1 MISLKISEIHSKDC
15 GKGYAK
21 ISSMDMKELGLTSWD
36 LIQID
41 GRRKTVVRA
50 MPLDAD
56 EREPESVIEID
67 MVTRENAGVELDDIV
82 IVTKADLEKASR
94 ITLCP
99 RNKAFL
105 YDPAKNKRL
114 CNRLEGLAVTA
125 GDRVSVKMSSAK
137 TEDFD
142 VLTTM
147 PEPSVVI
154 SQKTRM
160 DVIQRPRTRVDAERI
175 SYADIGGF
183 SSQIRR
189 IKEIFE
195 FPIRFPSLFEK
206 LGVQPPR
213 GILLTGPP
221 GSGKTLLAKAIAFE
235 TDSNFQVINGPEV
248 IHRFYGE
255 SEAKLRQIFENA
267 TKNQPSIIFLDELDA
282 IAPRRDK
289 VAGDVEKR
297 VVAQLLSLMDG
308 LKDRGN
314 VTVIGATNLPDM
326 IDPALRRP
334 GRFDREIYLPVP
346 DTKARLEI
354 FQVHSRSMPL
364 SNDVNLQRLSELSSG
379 YVGADIENLCRE
391 AAINSLTNILPD
403 MEHDSV
409 SDLGHS
415 FPVEVSMEDF
425 LEALRNIH
433 PSAIREIVVEIPK
446 TSWEDVGGLENVKN
460 DLIESV
466 IWPMKHRNF
475 YEALDVASPKGILLY
490 GPPGTGKTL
499 LAKALANRTEVNFIS
514 IKGAELLSKYV
525 GESER
530 AVREVFRK
538 AKQVSPC
545 IVFFDELDALCPRR
559 SESNST
565 RVSERVVSQ
574 MLAEIDGVEE
584 LPDVLV
590 LAATNRIDM
599 IEPALLRP
607 GRFDLVVEVPTPSKQ
622 EILKILKIHTRK
634 KPLGTDVKITALAK
648 QLEGRTGADVR
659 LVCNRA
665 SLHAIKEHLGK
676 NRKILKLCKRH
687 FDLALSE
694 LQKRSLCITPRH

>member
-1 MISLKISEIHSKDC
+1 MISLKISEIHSKDW
-15 GKGYAK
+15 GKGYAR
-21 ISSMDMKELGLTSWD
+21 ISSLDMKELGLTSWD

-41 GRRKTVVRA
+41 GRKKTVVRA
-50 MPLDAD
+50 LPLDID
-56 EREPESVIEID
+56 EEETESVIEID
-67 MVTRENAGVELDDIV
+67 TVTRENAGVGLDDIV

-99 RNKAFL
+99 RDKAFL
-105 YDPAKNKRL
+105 YDPAKSKRL
-114 CNRLEGLAVTA
+114 SNRLEGLAVTV
-125 GDRVSVKMSSAK
+125 GDRVSVRVSAAK

-142 VLTTM
+142 VLTAM
-147 PEPSVVI
+147 PEHSVII

-160 DVIQRPRTRVDAERI
+160 DVIQRPKTKVDAERI
-175 SYADIGGF
+175 SYADIGGLL
-183 SSQIRR
+183 SQIKR
-189 IKEIFE
+189 IKEILE

-213 GILLTGPP
+213 GVLLTGPP

-235 TDSNFQVINGPEV
+235 TNSNFQVINGPEI

-255 SEAKLRQIFENA
+255 SEAKLRQIFEAA

-289 VAGDVEKR
+289 VTGDVEKR

-308 LKDRGN
+308 LTNRGN

-326 IDPALRRP
+326 LDPALRRP
-334 GRFDREIYLPVP
+334 GRFDREIHLPVP

-364 SNDVNLQRLSELSSG
+364 SNDVDLQRLSELSSG

-403 MEHDSV
+403 MEEDSA
-409 SDLGHS
+409 SDFGQS
-415 FPVEVSMEDF
+415 FPVEVSMENF

-433 PSAIREIVVEIPK
+433 PSAIREIVAEIPK

-475 YEALDVASPKGILLY
+475 YEALDVTSPRGIMLH

-545 IVFFDELDALCPRR
+545 IVFFDEIDALCPRR

-574 MLAEIDGVEE
+574 LLAEIDGVEE

-599 IEPALLRP
+599 VEPALLRP
-607 GRFDLVVEVPTPSKQ
+607 GRFDLVVEVPAPSKQ
-622 EILKILKIHTRK
+622 EILEILKIHTWK
-634 KPLGTDVKITALAK
+634 KPLGTDIKISALAE
-648 QLEGRTGADVR
+648 QLEGRTGADVK

-676 NRKILKLCKRH
+676 NKKVIKLCKRH
-687 FDLALSE
+687 FDLALAE
-694 LQKRSLCITPRH
+694 LQKRSGYREE

>member
-1 MISLKISEIHSKDC
+1 MTIIPISLKISEIHSKDC
-15 GKGYAK
+15 GKGYAR

-50 MPLDAD
+50 LPLDAD
-56 EREPESVIEID
+56 ERETESVIEID
-67 MVTRENAGVELDDIV
+67 MVTRENAGVGLDDIV
-82 IVTKADLEKASR
+82 IVTKADVEKASK

-99 RNKAFL
+99 RDKAFL
-105 YDPAKNKRL
+105 YDPAKSKRL
-114 CNRLEGLAVTA
+114 CDRLEGLAVTA
-125 GDRVSVKMSSAK
+125 GDRVSVRVSSAK

-142 VLTTM
+142 VLTTT
-147 PEPSVVI
+147 PEHSVVI

-160 DVIQRPRTRVDAERI
+160 DVIQRPRTKVDTERV
-175 SYADIGGF
+175 SYADIGGL
-183 SSQIRR
+183 SNQIKR
-189 IKEIFE
+189 IKEILE
-195 FPIRFPSLFEK
+195 LPIRFPSLFEK

-213 GILLTGPP
+213 GVLLTGPP

-235 TDSNFQVINGPEV
+235 TNSNFQVINGPEV
-248 IHRFYGE
+248 IQRFYGE

-267 TKNQPSIIFLDELDA
+267 IKNQPSIIFLDELDA

-289 VAGDVEKR
+289 VTGDVEKR

-308 LKDRGN
+308 LTHRGN

-334 GRFDREIYLPVP
+334 GRFDREIHLPVP
-346 DTKARLEI
+346 DTKSRLEI
-354 FQVHSRSMPL
+354 FQVHSRGMPL
-364 SNDVNLQRLSELSSG
+364 SNDVDLQRLSDLSSG
-379 YVGADIENLCRE
+379 YMGADIGNLCRE
-391 AAINSLTNILPD
+391 AAINSLTDILPD
-403 MEHDSV
+403 MEQDFT
-409 SDLGHS
+409 SDVAHS
-415 FPVEVSMEDF
+415 FPVEVNMEDF
-425 LEALRNIH
+425 LSALRSIH
-433 PSAIREIVVEIPK
+433 PSAIREIVAEIPK
-446 TSWEDVGGLENVKN
+446 ISWDDVGGLEDVKN

-475 YEALDVASPKGILLY
+475 YEALDIASPKGILLH

-530 AVREVFRK
+530 AVREVFKK

-574 MLAEIDGVEE
+574 LLAEIDGVEE

-590 LAATNRIDM
+590 LAATNRIDI

-607 GRFDLVVEVPTPSKQ
+607 GRFDLVVEIPTPSKQ
-622 EILKILKIHTRK
+622 ETLDILKIHTRK
-634 KPLGTDVKITALAK
+634 KPLGSDVKIRALAEE
-648 QLEGRTGADVR
+648 LEGRTGADIG

-665 SLHAIKEHLGK
+665 ALHAMREHIGK

-687 FDLALSE
+687 FDLAVTE
-694 LQKRSLCITPRH
+694 FQKRKV

>member
-1 MISLKISEIHSKDC
+1 MISLKISEIHSRDS
-15 GKGYAK
+15 GKGYAR
-21 ISSMDMKELGLTSWD
+21 ISPMDMQELGLTSWD
-36 LIQID
+36 LVQID

-50 MPLDAD
+50 LPLDAE
-56 EREPESVIEID
+56 EREMGAVIEID
-67 MVTRENAGVELDDIV
+67 TVTRENAGVELDDIV
-82 IVTKADLEKASR
+82 IVTKTDLEKASR

-99 RNKAFL
+99 RDKAFL
-105 YDPAKNKRL
+105 YDPAKSKHL
-114 CNRLEGLAVTA
+114 CNRLEGLAVTV
-125 GDRVSVKMSSAK
+125 GDRVSVRVSAAK

-147 PEPSVVI
+147 PEHSVVI

-160 DVIQRPRTRVDAERI
+160 DVIQRPRTKVDTERV
-175 SYADIGGF
+175 SYTDIGGL
-183 SSQIRR
+183 SSQIKR
-189 IKEIFE
+189 IKEILE
-195 FPIRFPSLFEK
+195 LPIRFPSLFEK

-289 VAGDVEKR
+289 VTGDVEKR

-308 LKDRGN
+308 LTHRGN

-334 GRFDREIYLPVP
+334 GRFDREIHLPVP
-346 DTKARLEI
+346 DTEARLEI

-364 SNDVNLQRLSELSSG
+364 SNDVDLQRLSELSSG

-391 AAINSLTNILPD
+391 AAINSLTDILPD
-403 MEHDSV
+403 MEQDFV
-409 SDLGHS
+409 SNVAHS
-415 FPVEVSMEDF
+415 FLVEVGMEDF

-433 PSAIREIVVEIPK
+433 PSAIREIVAEIPK
-446 TSWEDVGGLENVKN
+446 TSWDDVGGLENVKD

-475 YEALDVASPKGILLY
+475 YEALDVESPKGILLH

-530 AVREVFRK
+530 AVREVFKK

-574 MLAEIDGVEE
+574 LLAEIDGVEE

-607 GRFDLVVEVPTPSKQ
+607 GRFDLVVKIPTPAKR
-622 EILKILKIHTRK
+622 EILEILKIHTRK
-634 KPLGTDVKITALAK
+634 KPLGTDVKLTALAE
-648 QLEGRTGADVR
+648 QLEGGTGADVK

-665 SLHAIKEHLGK
+665 SLHAIREHLGK
-676 NRKILKLCKRH
+676 NKKVIKLCRRH

-694 LQKRSLCITPRH
+694 LQKRNV

>member
-1 MISLKISEIHSKDC
+1 MISLKISEIHSRDS
-15 GKGYAK
+15 GKGYAR
-21 ISSMDMKELGLTSWD
+21 ISPMDMQELGLTSWD
-36 LIQID
+36 LVQID

-50 MPLDAD
+50 LPLDA
-56 EREPESVIEID
+56 EEQETESVIEID

-105 YDPAKNKRL
+105 YDPAKSKRL
-114 CNRLEGLAVTA
+114 CNRLEGLAVTV
-125 GDRVSVKMSSAK
+125 GDRVSVRVSAAK

-147 PEPSVVI
+147 PEHSVVI

-160 DVIQRPRTRVDAERI
+160 DVIQRPRTKVDAERV
-175 SYADIGGF
+175 SYTDIGGL
-183 SSQIRR
+183 SSQIKR
-189 IKEIFE
+189 IKEILE
-195 FPIRFPSLFEK
+195 LPIRFPSLFEK

-289 VAGDVEKR
+289 VTGDVEKR

-308 LKDRGN
+308 LTHRGN

-334 GRFDREIYLPVP
+334 GRFDREIHLPVP

-364 SNDVNLQRLSELSSG
+364 SNDVDLQRLSELSIG

-391 AAINSLTNILPD
+391 AAINSLTDILPD
-403 MEHDSV
+403 MEQDFV
-409 SDLGHS
+409 SNVAGA
-415 FPVEVSMEDF
+415 F
-425 LEALRNIH
+425 LSK
-433 PSAIREIVVEIPK
+433 SAWK
-446 TSWEDVGGLENVKN
+446 TSLRRFETS
-460 DLIESV
+460 I
-466 IWPMKHRNF
+466 
-475 YEALDVASPKGILLY
+475 
-490 GPPGTGKTL
+490 PP
-499 LAKALANRTEVNFIS
+499 
-514 IKGAELLSKYV
+514 
-525 GESER
+525 
-530 AVREVFRK
+530 
-538 AKQVSPC
+538 Q
-545 IVFFDELDALCPRR
+545 
-559 SESNST
+559 
-565 RVSERVVSQ
+565 
-574 MLAEIDGVEE
+574 
-584 LPDVLV
+584 
-590 LAATNRIDM
+590 
-599 IEPALLRP
+599 
-607 GRFDLVVEVPTPSKQ
+607 
-622 EILKILKIHTRK
+622 
-634 KPLGTDVKITALAK
+634 
-648 QLEGRTGADVR
+648 
-659 LVCNRA
+659 
-665 SLHAIKEHLGK
+665 
-676 NRKILKLCKRH
+676 
-687 FDLALSE
+687 
-694 LQKRSLCITPRH
+694 

>member
-15 GKGYAK
+15 GKGYAR
-21 ISSMDMKELGLTSWD
+21 ISSMDMKELDLTSWD

-41 GRRKTVVRA
+41 GRKKTVVRA
-50 MPLDAD
+50 LPLDAD
-56 EREPESVIEID
+56 EQETESVIEID
-67 MVTRENAGVELDDIV
+67 MVTRENAGVGLDDIV
-82 IVTKADLEKASR
+82 IVTKADVEKASR

-99 RNKAFL
+99 RDKAFL
-105 YDPAKNKRL
+105 YDPSKSKHL
-114 CNRLEGLAVTA
+114 CDRLEGLVVTA
-125 GDRVSVKMSSAK
+125 GDRVSVRVSAAR

-142 VLTTM
+142 VLATT
-147 PEPSVVI
+147 PEHSVII

-160 DVIQRPRTRVDAERI
+160 DVIQRPRAKVDVERV
-175 SYADIGGF
+175 SYADIGGL
-183 SSQIRR
+183 SSQIKR
-189 IKEIFE
+189 IKEILE

-206 LGVQPPR
+206 LGVQPLR
-213 GILLTGPP
+213 GVLLTGPP

-235 TDSNFQVINGPEV
+235 TNSNFQVINGPEI

-255 SEAKLRQIFENA
+255 SEAKLRQIFEAA

-308 LKDRGN
+308 LTDRGN

-334 GRFDREIYLPVP
+334 GRFDREIHLPVP
-346 DTKARLEI
+346 DAKARLEI

-364 SNDVNLQRLSELSSG
+364 LNDVDLQRLSELSSG

-391 AAINSLTNILPD
+391 AAINSLANILPD
-403 MEHDSV
+403 IEEDST
-409 SDLGHS
+409 SDVGYS
-415 FPVEVSMEDF
+415 FPVQVGMEDF
-425 LEALRNIH
+425 LEALRSIH

-446 TSWEDVGGLENVKN
+446 TSWDDVGGLGDVKN

-475 YEALDVASPKGILLY
+475 YEALDVTSPKGILLH

-545 IVFFDELDALCPRR
+545 ILFFDELDALCPKR

-574 MLAEIDGVEE
+574 FLAEIDGVEE
-584 LPDVLV
+584 LQDVLV

-607 GRFDLVVEVPTPSKQ
+607 GRFDLIVEIPTPSRQ
-622 EILKILKIHTRK
+622 EILEILKIHTRK
-634 KPLGTDVKITALAK
+634 KPLGTDVKIPWLAE
-648 QLEGRTGADVR
+648 QLEGRTGADVK

-676 NRKILKLCKRH
+676 NRKVIKLCKRH
-687 FDLALSE
+687 FDLALAE
-694 LQKRSLCITPRH
+694 LQKRSVYQKQ

>member
-1 MISLKISEIHSKDC
+1 MISLKISEIHSRDS
-15 GKGYAK
+15 GKGYAR
-21 ISSMDMKELGLTSWD
+21 ISSMDMRELGLESWD

-41 GRRKTVVRA
+41 GRKKTVVRA
-50 MPLDAD
+50 LPLDAED
-56 EREPESVIEID
+56 LDTESIIEID
-67 MVTRENAGVELDDIV
+67 MLTRENAGVELDDIV

-105 YDPAKNKRL
+105 YDPAKSKYI

-125 GDRVSVKMSSAK
+125 GDRVSVKVSAAK

-142 VLTTM
+142 VLTAL
-147 PEPSVVI
+147 PEQSVI
-154 SQKTRM
+154 IAQKTRM
-160 DVIQRPRTRVDAERI
+160 DLIQRPRTKVDEERI
-175 SYADIGGF
+175 SYADIGGL
-183 SSQIRR
+183 SSQIER
-189 IKEIFE
+189 IKEILE
-195 FPIRFPSLFEK
+195 VPIRFPLLFEK
-206 LGVQPPR
+206 LGVKPPR
-213 GILLTGPP
+213 GVLLTGPP

-235 TDSNFQVINGPEV
+235 TNSNFQVINGPEV

-289 VAGDVEKR
+289 VTGDVEKR

-308 LKDRGN
+308 LINRGN
-314 VTVIGATNLPDM
+314 VTVIAATNLPDM
-326 IDPALRRP
+326 LDPALRRP

-346 DTKARLEI
+346 DTKARFEI
-354 FQVHSRSMPL
+354 FQVHSRGMPL
-364 SNDVNLQRLSELSSG
+364 SNDVDLQRLSELSSG

-391 AAINSLTNILPD
+391 AAINSLSNILPD
-403 MEHDSV
+403 MEENSV
-409 SDLGHS
+409 SDIGHS
-415 FPVEVSMEDF
+415 FPVEVSMENF

-433 PSAIREIVVEIPK
+433 PSAIREIVAEIPK
-446 TSWEDVGGLENVKN
+446 TSWNDVGGLNDVKEA
-460 DLIESV
+460 LIESV
-466 IWPMKHRNF
+466 VSPMKHRNF
-475 YEALDVASPKGILLY
+475 YEALDVTSPRGILLH

-499 LAKALANRTEVNFIS
+499 LAKALANRTDVNFIS

-530 AVREVFRK
+530 AVREIFKK

-545 IVFFDELDALCPRR
+545 IMFFDEIDALCPRR
-559 SESNST
+559 TESNPT

-574 MLAEIDGVEE
+574 LLAEIDGAEE

-607 GRFDLVVEVPTPSKQ
+607 GRFDLMVRIPTPAKQ
-622 EILKILKIHTRK
+622 EILEILKIHTHK
-634 KPLGTDVKITALAK
+634 KPLGKDIKISVLAEE
-648 QLEGRTGADVR
+648 LEGRTGADVK

-665 SLHAIKEHLGK
+665 SLHAIKEHLEK
-676 NRKILKLCKRH
+676 YRKVIKLCR
-687 FDLALSE
+687 
-694 LQKRSLCITPRH
+694 R

>member
-1 MISLKISEIHSKDC
+1 MTIMPISLKISEIHSKDC
-15 GKGYAK
+15 GKGYAR

-50 MPLDAD
+50 LPLDAD
-56 EREPESVIEID
+56 ERETESVIEID
-67 MVTRENAGVELDDIV
+67 MVTRENAGVGLDDIV
-82 IVTKADLEKASR
+82 IVTKADVEKASK

-99 RNKAFL
+99 RDKAFL
-105 YDPAKNKRL
+105 YDPAKSKRL
-114 CNRLEGLAVTA
+114 CDRLEGLAVTA
-125 GDRVSVKMSSAK
+125 GDRVSVRVSSAK

-142 VLTTM
+142 VLTTT
-147 PEPSVVI
+147 PEHSVVI

-160 DVIQRPRTRVDAERI
+160 DVIQRPRTKVDTERV
-175 SYADIGGF
+175 SYADIGGL
-183 SSQIRR
+183 SGQIKR
-189 IKEIFE
+189 IKEILE
-195 FPIRFPSLFEK
+195 LPIRFPSLFEK

-213 GILLTGPP
+213 GVLLTGPP

-235 TDSNFQVINGPEV
+235 TNSNFQVINGPEV
-248 IHRFYGE
+248 IQRFYGE

-267 TKNQPSIIFLDELDA
+267 IKNQPSIIFLDELDA

-289 VAGDVEKR
+289 VTGDVEKR

-308 LKDRGN
+308 LTHRGN

-334 GRFDREIYLPVP
+334 GRFDREIHLPVP
-346 DTKARLEI
+346 DTKSRLEI
-354 FQVHSRSMPL
+354 FQVHSRGMPL
-364 SNDVNLQRLSELSSG
+364 SNDVDLQRLSDLSSG
-379 YVGADIENLCRE
+379 YMGADIGNLCRE
-391 AAINSLTNILPD
+391 AAINSLTDILPD
-403 MEHDSV
+403 MEQDFT
-409 SDLGHS
+409 SDVAHS
-415 FPVEVSMEDF
+415 FPVEVNMEDF
-425 LEALRNIH
+425 LSALRSIH
-433 PSAIREIVVEIPK
+433 PSAIREIVAEIPK
-446 TSWEDVGGLENVKN
+446 ISWDDVGGLEDVKN

-475 YEALDVASPKGILLY
+475 YEALDIASPKGILLH

-530 AVREVFRK
+530 AVREVFKK

-574 MLAEIDGVEE
+574 LLAEIDGVEE

-607 GRFDLVVEVPTPSKQ
+607 GRFDLVVEIPTPSKQ
-622 EILKILKIHTRK
+622 ETLDILKIHTRK
-634 KPLGTDVKITALAK
+634 KPLGSDVKIRALAEE
-648 QLEGRTGADVR
+648 LEGRTGADIG

-665 SLHAIKEHLGK
+665 ALHAMREHIGK

-687 FDLALSE
+687 FDLAVTE
-694 LQKRSLCITPRH
+694 FQKRKV

>member
-1 MISLKISEIHSKDC
+1 MISLKISEIHSRDS
-15 GKGYAK
+15 GKGYAR
-21 ISSMDMKELGLTSWD
+21 ISPMDMQELGLTSWD
-36 LIQID
+36 LVQID
-41 GRRKTVVRA
+41 GRRKTVARA
-50 MPLDAD
+50 LPLDT
-56 EREPESVIEID
+56 EELETESVIEID
-67 MVTRENAGVELDDIV
+67 TVTRENAGVELDDIV

-105 YDPAKNKRL
+105 YDPGKSKHL
-114 CNRLEGLAVTA
+114 CNRLEGLAVTV
-125 GDRVSVKMSSAK
+125 GDKVSVRVSAAK

-147 PEPSVVI
+147 PEHSVVI

-160 DVIQRPRTRVDAERI
+160 DVIHRPKTKVDTERV
-175 SYADIGGF
+175 SYTDIGGL
-183 SSQIRR
+183 SSQIKR
-189 IKEIFE
+189 IKEILE
-195 FPIRFPSLFEK
+195 LPIRFPSLFEK
-206 LGVQPPR
+206 LGVKPPR

-289 VAGDVEKR
+289 VTGDVEKR

-308 LKDRGN
+308 LTHRGN
-314 VTVIGATNLPDM
+314 VTVIGATNLPDT

-334 GRFDREIYLPVP
+334 GRFDREIHLSVP

-364 SNDVNLQRLSELSSG
+364 SNDVDIQRLSELSSG

-403 MEHDSV
+403 IEQDFV
-409 SDLGHS
+409 SNAAGS
-415 FPVEVSMEDF
+415 FLVEVTMEDF

-433 PSAIREIVVEIPK
+433 PSAIREIVAEIPK
-446 TSWEDVGGLENVKN
+446 TSWDDVGGLRNVKD

-475 YEALDVASPKGILLY
+475 YEALDVKSPKGILLH

-499 LAKALANRTEVNFIS
+499 LAKALANRTELNFIS

-530 AVREVFRK
+530 AVREVFKK

-559 SESNST
+559 SQSNST

-574 MLAEIDGVEE
+574 LLAEIDGVEE

-607 GRFDLVVEVPTPSKQ
+607 GRFDLIVGIPTPSKQ
-622 EILKILKIHTRK
+622 EILEILKIHTRK
-634 KPLGTDVKITALAK
+634 KPLGTDVRLTALAEK
-648 QLEGRTGADVR
+648 LEGRNGADVK

-676 NRKILKLCKRH
+676 NRKFIKLCRRH

-694 LQKRSLCITPRH
+694 LQKRNA

>member
-1 MISLKISEIHSKDC
+1 MISLKISEIHSRDS
-15 GKGYAK
+15 GKGYAR
-21 ISSMDMKELGLTSWD
+21 ISPMDMRELDLESWD

-41 GRRKTVVRA
+41 GRKKTVVRA
-50 MPLDAD
+50 LPLDA
-56 EREPESVIEID
+56 EEELEANSVIEID
-67 MVTRENAGVELDDIV
+67 TVTRENAGVELDDIV

-105 YDPAKNKRL
+105 YDPAKNRHI
-114 CNRLEGLAVTA
+114 CSRLEGLPVTA
-125 GDRVSVKMSSAK
+125 GDRVSVRVSAAK

-147 PEPSVVI
+147 PEHSVI
-154 SQKTRM
+154 IGQKTRM
-160 DVIQRPRTRVDAERI
+160 DLTQRPKTKVDAERI
-175 SYADIGGF
+175 FYADVGGL
-183 SSQIRR
+183 SNQIER
-189 IKEIFE
+189 IKEILE
-195 FPIRFPSLFEK
+195 FPIRFPMLFEK
-206 LGVQPPR
+206 LGVKPPR
-213 GILLTGPP
+213 GVLLTGPP

-235 TDSNFQVINGPEV
+235 TNSNFQVINGPEV

-289 VAGDVEKR
+289 VTGDVEKR

-308 LKDRGN
+308 LTNRGN
-314 VTVIGATNLPDM
+314 VTVIAATNLPEM
-326 IDPALRRP
+326 LDPALRRP

-354 FQVHSRSMPL
+354 FQVHSRGMPL
-364 SNDVNLQRLSELSSG
+364 SNDVDLQRLSELSSG

-391 AAINSLTNILPD
+391 AAINSLANILPD
-403 MEHDSV
+403 MEENSAADT
-409 SDLGHS
+409 GYS
-415 FPVEVSMEDF
+415 FPVEVSMENF

-433 PSAIREIVVEIPK
+433 PSAIREIVAEIPK
-446 TSWEDVGGLENVKN
+446 TSWDDVGGLENVKEE
-460 DLIESV
+460 LIESV

-475 YEALDVASPKGILLY
+475 YEALDVTSPRGILLH

-530 AVREVFRK
+530 AVREVFKK

-545 IVFFDELDALCPRR
+545 IVFFDEVDALCPRR
-559 SESNST
+559 TDSNTT

-574 MLAEIDGVEE
+574 LLAEIDGAEE

-607 GRFDLVVEVPTPSKQ
+607 GRFDLVVRIPTPAKQ
-622 EILKILKIHTRK
+622 EILEILKIHTRK
-634 KPLGTDVKITALAK
+634 KPLGTDINISVLAE
-648 QLEGRTGADVR
+648 QLEGRTGADVK

-676 NRKILKLCKRH
+676 NRKVIKLCRRH

-694 LQKRSLCITPRH
+694 LQKRSVYR

>member
-1 MISLKISEIHSKDC
+1 MISLKISEIHSRDS
-15 GKGYAK
+15 GKGYAR
-21 ISSMDMKELGLTSWD
+21 ISPMDMQELGLTSWD
-36 LIQID
+36 LVQID
-41 GRRKTVVRA
+41 GRKKTVVRA
-50 MPLDAD
+50 LPLDTIEDEAD
-56 EREPESVIEID
+56 SVIEID
-67 MVTRENAGVELDDIV
+67 TVTRENAGVELDDIV
-82 IVTKADLEKASR
+82 IVKKADLEKASR
-94 ITLCP
+94 VTLCP

-105 YDPAKNKRL
+105 YDPARSKGI
-114 CNRLEGLAVTA
+114 CNRLEGLAVTV
-125 GDRVSVKMSSAK
+125 GDRVSVKVSAANK

-142 VLTTM
+142 VLNTM
-147 PEPSVVI
+147 PEHSVVI

-160 DVIQRPRTRVDAERI
+160 DMIQRPKTKVEAQRV
-175 SYADIGGF
+175 SYTDIGGL
-183 SSQIRR
+183 SGQIKR
-189 IKEIFE
+189 IKEILE

-206 LGVQPPR
+206 LGVKPPR

-282 IAPRRDK
+282 IAPHRDK
-289 VAGDVEKR
+289 VKGEVEKR

-308 LKDRGN
+308 LIHRGN

-334 GRFDREIYLPVP
+334 GRFDREIHLPVP
-346 DTKARLEI
+346 DTNARLEI

-364 SNDVNLQRLSELSSG
+364 SNDVDLYRLSELSSG
-379 YVGADIENLCRE
+379 YLGADIENLCRE
-391 AAINSLTNILPD
+391 AALNSLASILPD
-403 MEHDSV
+403 MEQDFV
-409 SDLGHS
+409 SNVAHN
-415 FPVEVSMEDF
+415 FVVEVGMEDF

-433 PSAIREIVVEIPK
+433 PSAIREIVAEIPK
-446 TSWEDVGGLENVKN
+446 TSWDDVGGLKNVKD

-466 IWPMKHRNF
+466 IWPMKYRNF
-475 YEALDVASPKGILLY
+475 YEALDVKSPKGILLH

-530 AVREVFRK
+530 AVREVFKK

-545 IVFFDELDALCPRR
+545 IVFFDELDALCPKR

-574 MLAEIDGVEE
+574 LLAEIDGVEE

-607 GRFDLVVEVPTPSKQ
+607 GRFDLVAEIPTPSKR
-622 EILKILKIHTRK
+622 EILEILKIHTRK
-634 KPLGTDVKITALAK
+634 KPLGTDVKLTQLAE

-659 LVCNRA
+659 LVCNRS
-665 SLHAIKEHLGK
+665 SLHAIREHLGK
-676 NRKILKLCKRH
+676 NRKVLKLCRRH

-694 LQKRSLCITPRH
+694 LQKRKV

>member
-1 MISLKISEIHSKDC
+1 MISLKISEIHSRDS
-15 GKGYAK
+15 GKGYAR
-21 ISSMDMKELGLTSWD
+21 ISPMDMQELGLTSWD
-36 LIQID
+36 LVQID

-50 MPLDAD
+50 LPLDAE
-56 EREPESVIEID
+56 EREMGAVIEID
-67 MVTRENAGVELDDIV
+67 TVTRENAGVELDDIV
-82 IVTKADLEKASR
+82 IVTKTDLEKASR

-105 YDPAKNKRL
+105 YDPAKSKHL
-114 CNRLEGLAVTA
+114 CNRLEGLAVTV
-125 GDRVSVKMSSAK
+125 GDRVSVRVSAAK

-147 PEPSVVI
+147 PEHSVVI

-160 DVIQRPRTRVDAERI
+160 DVIQRPRTKVDAERV
-175 SYADIGGF
+175 SYTDIGGL
-183 SSQIRR
+183 SSQIKR
-189 IKEIFE
+189 IKEILE
-195 FPIRFPSLFEK
+195 LPIRFPSLFEK

-289 VAGDVEKR
+289 VTGDVEKR

-308 LKDRGN
+308 LTHRGN

-334 GRFDREIYLPVP
+334 GRFDREIHLPVP
-346 DTKARLEI
+346 DTEARLEI

-364 SNDVNLQRLSELSSG
+364 SNDVDLQRLSELSSG

-391 AAINSLTNILPD
+391 AAINSLTDILPD
-403 MEHDSV
+403 MEQDFV
-409 SDLGHS
+409 SNVAHS
-415 FPVEVSMEDF
+415 FLVEVGMEDF

-433 PSAIREIVVEIPK
+433 PSAIREIVAEIPK
-446 TSWEDVGGLENVKN
+446 TSWDDVGGLENVKD

-475 YEALDVASPKGILLY
+475 YEALDVESPKGILLH

-530 AVREVFRK
+530 AVREVFKK

-574 MLAEIDGVEE
+574 LLAEIDGVEE

-607 GRFDLVVEVPTPSKQ
+607 GRFDLVVKIPTPAKR
-622 EILKILKIHTRK
+622 EILEILKIHTRK
-634 KPLGTDVKITALAK
+634 KPLGTDVKLTALAE
-648 QLEGRTGADVR
+648 QLEGGTGADVK

-665 SLHAIKEHLGK
+665 SLHAIREHLGK
-676 NRKILKLCKRH
+676 NKKVIKLCRRH

-694 LQKRSLCITPRH
+694 LQKRNV

>member
-1 MISLKISEIHSKDC
+1 MISLKISEIHSRDS
-15 GKGYAK
+15 GKGYAR
-21 ISSMDMKELGLTSWD
+21 ISPMDMRELGLTSWD
-36 LIQID
+36 LVQID

-50 MPLDAD
+50 LPLDA
-56 EREPESVIEID
+56 EELETESVIEID
-67 MVTRENAGVELDDIV
+67 TVTRENAGVELDDIV

-105 YDPAKNKRL
+105 YDPAKSKRL
-114 CNRLEGLAVTA
+114 CNRLEGLAVTV
-125 GDRVSVKMSSAK
+125 GDRVSVRVSAAK

-147 PEPSVVI
+147 PEHSVVI

-160 DVIQRPRTRVDAERI
+160 DVIQRPRTKVDAERV
-175 SYADIGGF
+175 SYTDIGGL
-183 SSQIRR
+183 SGQIKR
-189 IKEIFE
+189 IKEILE
-195 FPIRFPSLFEK
+195 LPIRFPSLFEK

-289 VAGDVEKR
+289 VTGDVEKR

-308 LKDRGN
+308 LTHRGN

-334 GRFDREIYLPVP
+334 GRFDREIHLPVP

-364 SNDVNLQRLSELSSG
+364 SNDVDLQRLSELSIG

-391 AAINSLTNILPD
+391 AAINSLTDILPD
-403 MEHDSV
+403 MEQDFV
-409 SDLGHS
+409 SNVAGS
-415 FPVEVSMEDF
+415 FLVEVGMEDF

-433 PSAIREIVVEIPK
+433 PSAIREIVAEIPK
-446 TSWEDVGGLENVKN
+446 TSWDDVGGLENVKD

-475 YEALDVASPKGILLY
+475 YEALDVKSPKGILLH

-530 AVREVFRK
+530 AVREVFKK

-545 IVFFDELDALCPRR
+545 IVFFDELDALCPKR

-574 MLAEIDGVEE
+574 LLAEIDGVEE

-607 GRFDLVVEVPTPSKQ
+607 GRFDLVVEIPTPSKQ
-622 EILKILKIHTRK
+622 EILEVLKIHTRK
-634 KPLGTDVKITALAK
+634 KPLGTDVKLTALAE
-648 QLEGRTGADVR
+648 QLEGRTGADVK

-676 NRKILKLCKRH
+676 NKKVIKICRRH

-694 LQKRSLCITPRH
+694 LQKRNA

>member
-1 MISLKISEIHSKDC
+1 MISLKISEIHSRDS
-15 GKGYAK
+15 GKGYAR
-21 ISSMDMKELGLTSWD
+21 ISPVDMRELGLTSWD

-41 GRRKTVVRA
+41 GRKKTVVRA
-50 MPLDAD
+50 LPLEA
-56 EREPESVIEID
+56 EEQEAESVIEID
-67 MVTRENAGVELDDIV
+67 TVTRENAGVGLDDIV

-105 YDPAKNKRL
+105 YDPAKSSRL
-114 CNRLEGLAVTA
+114 CDRLEGLAVTV
-125 GDRVSVKMSSAK
+125 GDKVSVRVSAAK

-147 PEPSVVI
+147 PEHSVVI

-160 DVIQRPRTRVDAERI
+160 DVIQRPRTRVDAERV
-175 SYADIGGF
+175 SYADVGGL
-183 SSQIRR
+183 SGQIKR
-189 IKEIFE
+189 IKEILE
-195 FPIRFPSLFEK
+195 LPIRFPSLFEK

-289 VAGDVEKR
+289 VTGDVEKR

-308 LKDRGN
+308 LTHRGN

-346 DTKARLEI
+346 DTKARFEI

-364 SNDVNLQRLSELSSG
+364 SNDVDLQRLSELSSG

-403 MEHDSV
+403 MEQDFV
-409 SDLGHS
+409 SDVAHS
-415 FPVEVSMEDF
+415 FLVEVGMEDF

-433 PSAIREIVVEIPK
+433 PSAIREIVAEIPK
-446 TSWEDVGGLENVKN
+446 TSWDDVGGLENVKD

-475 YEALDVASPKGILLY
+475 YEALDVKSPRGILLH

-530 AVREVFRK
+530 AVREVFKK

-574 MLAEIDGVEE
+574 LLAEIDGVEE

-607 GRFDLVVEVPTPSKQ
+607 GRFDLVVEIPVPSKP
-622 EILKILKIHTRK
+622 EILEILKIHTRK
-634 KPLGTDVKITALAK
+634 KPLGTDVKLKALAE
-648 QLEGRTGADVR
+648 QLECGTGADVK

-676 NRKILKLCKRH
+676 NRKVIKLCKRH

-694 LQKRSLCITPRH
+694 LRKRNA

>member
-1 MISLKISEIHSKDC
+1 MISLKISEIHSRDS
-15 GKGYAK
+15 GKGYAR
-21 ISSMDMKELGLTSWD
+21 ISPMDMQELGLTSWD
-36 LIQID
+36 LVQID
-41 GRRKTVVRA
+41 GRRKTVARA
-50 MPLDAD
+50 LPLDAE
-56 EREPESVIEID
+56 EREMGAVIEID
-67 MVTRENAGVELDDIV
+67 TVTRENAGVELDDIV
-82 IVTKADLEKASR
+82 IVTKTDLEKASR

-105 YDPAKNKRL
+105 YDPAKSKHL
-114 CNRLEGLAVTA
+114 CNRLEGLAVTV
-125 GDRVSVKMSSAK
+125 GDRVSVRVSAAK

-147 PEPSVVI
+147 PEHSVVI

-160 DVIQRPRTRVDAERI
+160 DVIQRPRTKVDAERV
-175 SYADIGGF
+175 SYTDIGGL
-183 SSQIRR
+183 SSQIKR
-189 IKEIFE
+189 IKEILE
-195 FPIRFPSLFEK
+195 LPIRFPSLFEK

-289 VAGDVEKR
+289 VTGDVEKR

-308 LKDRGN
+308 LTHRGN

-334 GRFDREIYLPVP
+334 GRFDREIHLPVP
-346 DTKARLEI
+346 DTEARLEI

-364 SNDVNLQRLSELSSG
+364 SNDVDLQRLSELSSG

-391 AAINSLTNILPD
+391 AAINSLTDILPD
-403 MEHDSV
+403 MEQDFV
-409 SDLGHS
+409 SNVAHS
-415 FPVEVSMEDF
+415 FLVEVGMEDF

-433 PSAIREIVVEIPK
+433 PSAIREIVAEIPK
-446 TSWEDVGGLENVKN
+446 TSWDDVGGLENVKD

-475 YEALDVASPKGILLY
+475 YEALDVESPKGILLH

-499 LAKALANRTEVNFIS
+499 LAKALANRTDVNFIS

-530 AVREVFRK
+530 AVREVFKK

-574 MLAEIDGVEE
+574 LLAEIDGVEE

-607 GRFDLVVEVPTPSKQ
+607 GRFDLVVKIPTPAKR
-622 EILKILKIHTRK
+622 EILEILKIHTRK
-634 KPLGTDVKITALAK
+634 KPLGTDVKLTALAE
-648 QLEGRTGADVR
+648 QLEGGTGADVK

-665 SLHAIKEHLGK
+665 SLHAIREHLGK
-676 NRKILKLCKRH
+676 NKKVIKLCRRH

-694 LQKRSLCITPRH
+694 LQKRNV

>member
-1 MISLKISEIHSKDC
+1 MTIMPISLKISEIHSKDC
-15 GKGYAK
+15 GKGYAR

-50 MPLDAD
+50 LPLDAD
-56 EREPESVIEID
+56 ERETESVIEID
-67 MVTRENAGVELDDIV
+67 MVTRENAGVGLDDIV
-82 IVTKADLEKASR
+82 IVTKADVEKASK

-99 RNKAFL
+99 RDKAFL
-105 YDPAKNKRL
+105 YDPAKSKRL
-114 CNRLEGLAVTA
+114 CDRLEGLAVTA
-125 GDRVSVKMSSAK
+125 GDRVSVRVSSAK

-142 VLTTM
+142 VLTTT
-147 PEPSVVI
+147 PEHSVVI

-160 DVIQRPRTRVDAERI
+160 DVIQRPRTKVDTERV
-175 SYADIGGF
+175 SYADIGGL
-183 SSQIRR
+183 SGQIKR
-189 IKEIFE
+189 IKEILE
-195 FPIRFPSLFEK
+195 LPIRFPSLFEK

-213 GILLTGPP
+213 GVLLTGPP

-235 TDSNFQVINGPEV
+235 TNSNFQVINGPEV
-248 IHRFYGE
+248 IQRFYGE

-267 TKNQPSIIFLDELDA
+267 IKNQPSIIFLDELDA

-289 VAGDVEKR
+289 VTGDVEKR

-308 LKDRGN
+308 LTHRGN

-334 GRFDREIYLPVP
+334 GRFDREIHLPVP
-346 DTKARLEI
+346 DTKSRLEI
-354 FQVHSRSMPL
+354 FQVHSRGMPL
-364 SNDVNLQRLSELSSG
+364 SNDVDLQRLSDLSSG
-379 YVGADIENLCRE
+379 YMGADIGNLCRE
-391 AAINSLTNILPD
+391 AAINSLTDILPD
-403 MEHDSV
+403 MEQDFT
-409 SDLGHS
+409 SDVAHS
-415 FPVEVSMEDF
+415 FPVEVNMEDF
-425 LEALRNIH
+425 LSALRSIH
-433 PSAIREIVVEIPK
+433 PSAIREIVAEIPK
-446 TSWEDVGGLENVKN
+446 ISWDDVGGLEDVKN

-475 YEALDVASPKGILLY
+475 YEALDIASPKGILLH

-530 AVREVFRK
+530 AVREVFKK

-574 MLAEIDGVEE
+574 LLAEIDGVEE

-590 LAATNRIDM
+590 LAATNRIDI

-607 GRFDLVVEVPTPSKQ
+607 GRFDLVVEIPTPSKQ
-622 EILKILKIHTRK
+622 ETLDILKIHTRK
-634 KPLGTDVKITALAK
+634 KPLGSDVKIRALAEE
-648 QLEGRTGADVR
+648 LEGRTGADIG

-665 SLHAIKEHLGK
+665 ALHAMREHIGK

-687 FDLALSE
+687 FDLAVTE
-694 LQKRSLCITPRH
+694 FQKRKV

>member
-1 MISLKISEIHSKDC
+1 MISLKISEIHSRDS
-15 GKGYAK
+15 GKGYAR
-21 ISSMDMKELGLTSWD
+21 ISPMDMQELGLTSWD
-36 LIQID
+36 LVQID

-50 MPLDAD
+50 LPLDA
-56 EREPESVIEID
+56 EELEMGAVIEID
-67 MVTRENAGVELDDIV
+67 TVTRENAGVELDDIV
-82 IVTKADLEKASR
+82 IVTKTDLEKASR

-105 YDPAKNKRL
+105 YDPAKNKHL
-114 CNRLEGLAVTA
+114 CNRLEGLAVTV
-125 GDRVSVKMSSAK
+125 GDRVSVRVSAAK

-147 PEPSVVI
+147 PEHSVVI

-160 DVIQRPRTRVDAERI
+160 DVIQRPRTKVDAERV
-175 SYADIGGF
+175 SYTDIGGL
-183 SSQIRR
+183 SSQIKK
-189 IKEIFE
+189 IKEILE
-195 FPIRFPSLFEK
+195 LPIRFPSLFEK

-289 VAGDVEKR
+289 VTGDVEKR

-308 LKDRGN
+308 LTHRGN
-314 VTVIGATNLPDM
+314 VTVIGATNLLDM

-334 GRFDREIYLPVP
+334 GRFDREIHLPVP
-346 DTKARLEI
+346 DTEARLEI

-364 SNDVNLQRLSELSSG
+364 SNDVDLQRLSELSSG

-403 MEHDSV
+403 MEQDFV
-409 SDLGHS
+409 SNVAHS
-415 FPVEVSMEDF
+415 FLVEVGMEDF

-433 PSAIREIVVEIPK
+433 PSAIREIVAEIPK
-446 TSWEDVGGLENVKN
+446 TSWDDVGGLENVKD

-475 YEALDVASPKGILLY
+475 YEALDVKSPKGILLH

-514 IKGAELLSKYV
+514 MKGAELLSKYV

-530 AVREVFRK
+530 AVREVFKK

-574 MLAEIDGVEE
+574 LLAEIDGVEE

-607 GRFDLVVEVPTPSKQ
+607 GRFDLVVEIPTPAKP
-622 EILKILKIHTRK
+622 EILEILKIHTRK
-634 KPLGTDVKITALAK
+634 KPLGTDVKLTALAE
-648 QLEGRTGADVR
+648 QLEGRTGADVK

-665 SLHAIKEHLGK
+665 SLHAIREHLGK
-676 NRKILKLCKRH
+676 NKKVIKLCRRH

-694 LQKRSLCITPRH
+694 LQKRNV

>member
-1 MISLKISEIHSKDC
+1 MISLKISEIHSRDS
-15 GKGYAK
+15 GKGYAR
-21 ISSMDMKELGLTSWD
+21 ISPMDMQELGLTSWD
-36 LIQID
+36 LVQID
-41 GRRKTVVRA
+41 GRRKTVARA
-50 MPLDAD
+50 LPLDT
-56 EREPESVIEID
+56 EELETESVIEID
-67 MVTRENAGVELDDIV
+67 TVTRENAGVELDDIV

-105 YDPAKNKRL
+105 YDPGKSKHL
-114 CNRLEGLAVTA
+114 CNRLEGLAVTV
-125 GDRVSVKMSSAK
+125 GDKVSVRVSAAK

-147 PEPSVVI
+147 PEHSVVI

-160 DVIQRPRTRVDAERI
+160 DVIHRPKTKVDAEKV
-175 SYADIGGF
+175 SYTDIGGL
-183 SSQIRR
+183 SSQIKR
-189 IKEIFE
+189 IKEILE
-195 FPIRFPSLFEK
+195 LPIRFPSLFEK
-206 LGVQPPR
+206 LGVKPPR

-289 VAGDVEKR
+289 VTGDVEKR

-308 LKDRGN
+308 LTHRGN
-314 VTVIGATNLPDM
+314 VTVIGATNLPEM

-334 GRFDREIYLPVP
+334 GRFDREIQLPVP

-354 FQVHSRSMPL
+354 FQVHSTSMPL
-364 SNDVNLQRLSELSSG
+364 SNDVDLQRLSELSSG

-403 MEHDSV
+403 IEQDFV
-409 SDLGHS
+409 SDAAGS
-415 FPVEVSMEDF
+415 FLVEVTMEDF

-433 PSAIREIVVEIPK
+433 PSAIREIVAEIPK
-446 TSWEDVGGLENVKN
+446 TSWDDVGGLRNVKD

-475 YEALDVASPKGILLY
+475 YEALDVKSPKGMLLH

-530 AVREVFRK
+530 AVREVFKK

-574 MLAEIDGVEE
+574 LLAEIDGVEE

-607 GRFDLVVEVPTPSKQ
+607 GRFDLIVEIPTPSKQ
-622 EILKILKIHTRK
+622 EILEILKIHTRK
-634 KPLGTDVKITALAK
+634 KPLGTDVRLTALAEK
-648 QLEGRTGADVR
+648 LEGKNGADVK

-676 NRKILKLCKRH
+676 NRKFIKLCRRH

-694 LQKRSLCITPRH
+694 LQKRNA

>member
-1 MISLKISEIHSKDC
+1 MISLKISEIHSRDS
-15 GKGYAK
+15 GKGYAR
-21 ISSMDMKELGLTSWD
+21 ISPMDMQELGLTSWD
-36 LIQID
+36 LVQID
-41 GRRKTVVRA
+41 GRRKTVARA
-50 MPLDAD
+50 LPLDT
-56 EREPESVIEID
+56 EELETESVIEID
-67 MVTRENAGVELDDIV
+67 TVTRENAGVELDDIV

-105 YDPAKNKRL
+105 YDPGKSKHL
-114 CNRLEGLAVTA
+114 CNRLEGLAVTV
-125 GDRVSVKMSSAK
+125 GDKVSVRVSAAK

-147 PEPSVVI
+147 PEHSVVI

-160 DVIQRPRTRVDAERI
+160 DVIHRPKTKVDAEKV
-175 SYADIGGF
+175 SYTDIGGL
-183 SSQIRR
+183 SSQIKR
-189 IKEIFE
+189 IKEILE
-195 FPIRFPSLFEK
+195 LPIRFPSLFEK
-206 LGVQPPR
+206 LGVKPPR

-289 VAGDVEKR
+289 VTGDVEKR

-308 LKDRGN
+308 LTHRGN
-314 VTVIGATNLPDM
+314 VTVIGATNLPEM

-334 GRFDREIYLPVP
+334 GRFDREIQLPVP

-364 SNDVNLQRLSELSSG
+364 SNDVDLQRLSELSSG

-403 MEHDSV
+403 IDQDFV
-409 SDLGHS
+409 SDAAGS
-415 FPVEVSMEDF
+415 FLVEVTMEDF

-433 PSAIREIVVEIPK
+433 PSAIREIVAEIPK
-446 TSWEDVGGLENVKN
+446 TSWDDVGGLRNVKD

-475 YEALDVASPKGILLY
+475 YEALDVKSPKGMLLH

-530 AVREVFRK
+530 AVREVFKK

-574 MLAEIDGVEE
+574 LLAEIDGVEE

-607 GRFDLVVEVPTPSKQ
+607 GRFDLIVEIPTPSKQ
-622 EILKILKIHTRK
+622 EILEILKIHTRK
-634 KPLGTDVKITALAK
+634 KPLGTDIRLTALAEK
-648 QLEGRTGADVR
+648 LEGKNGADVK

-676 NRKILKLCKRH
+676 NRKFIKLCRRH

-694 LQKRSLCITPRH
+694 LQKRNA

>member
-1 MISLKISEIHSKDC
+1 MISLKISEIHSRDS
-15 GKGYAK
+15 GKGYAR
-21 ISSMDMKELGLTSWD
+21 ISPMDMQELGLTSWD
-36 LIQID
+36 LVQID

-50 MPLDAD
+50 LPLDAE
-56 EREPESVIEID
+56 EREMGAVIEID
-67 MVTRENAGVELDDIV
+67 TVTRENAGVELDDIV
-82 IVTKADLEKASR
+82 IVTKTDLEKASR

-105 YDPAKNKRL
+105 YDPAKSKHL
-114 CNRLEGLAVTA
+114 CNRLEGLAVTV
-125 GDRVSVKMSSAK
+125 GDRVSVKVSAAK

-147 PEPSVVI
+147 PEHSVVI

-160 DVIQRPRTRVDAERI
+160 DVIQRPRTKVDAERV
-175 SYADIGGF
+175 SYTDIGGL
-183 SSQIRR
+183 SSQIKR
-189 IKEIFE
+189 IKEILE
-195 FPIRFPSLFEK
+195 LPIRFPSLFEK

-289 VAGDVEKR
+289 VTGDVEKR

-308 LKDRGN
+308 LTHRGN

-334 GRFDREIYLPVP
+334 GRFDREIHLPVP
-346 DTKARLEI
+346 DTEARLEI

-364 SNDVNLQRLSELSSG
+364 SNDVDLQRLSELSSG

-391 AAINSLTNILPD
+391 AAINSLTDILPD
-403 MEHDSV
+403 MEQDFV
-409 SDLGHS
+409 SNVAHS
-415 FPVEVSMEDF
+415 FLVEVGMEDF

-433 PSAIREIVVEIPK
+433 PSAIREIVAEIPK
-446 TSWEDVGGLENVKN
+446 TSWDDVGGLENVKD

-475 YEALDVASPKGILLY
+475 YEALDVESPKGILLH

-530 AVREVFRK
+530 AVREVFKK

-574 MLAEIDGVEE
+574 LLAEIDGVEE

-607 GRFDLVVEVPTPSKQ
+607 GRFDLVVKIPTPAKR
-622 EILKILKIHTRK
+622 EILEILKIHTRK
-634 KPLGTDVKITALAK
+634 KPLGTDVKLTALAE
-648 QLEGRTGADVR
+648 QLEGGTGADVK

-665 SLHAIKEHLGK
+665 SLHAIREHLGK
-676 NRKILKLCKRH
+676 NKKVIKLCRRH

-694 LQKRSLCITPRH
+694 LQKRNV

>member
-1 MISLKISEIHSKDC
+1 MISLKISEIHSRDS
-15 GKGYAK
+15 GKGYAR
-21 ISSMDMKELGLTSWD
+21 ISPMDMQELGLTSWD
-36 LIQID
+36 LVQID
-41 GRRKTVVRA
+41 GRRKTVARA
-50 MPLDAD
+50 LPLDAE
-56 EREPESVIEID
+56 EREMGAVIEID
-67 MVTRENAGVELDDIV
+67 TVTRENAGVELDDIV
-82 IVTKADLEKASR
+82 IVTKTDLEKASR

-105 YDPAKNKRL
+105 YDPAKSKHL
-114 CNRLEGLAVTA
+114 CNRLEGLAVTV
-125 GDRVSVKMSSAK
+125 GDRVSVKVSAAK

-147 PEPSVVI
+147 PEHSVVI

-160 DVIQRPRTRVDAERI
+160 DVIQRPRTKVDTERV
-175 SYADIGGF
+175 SYTDIGGL
-183 SSQIRR
+183 SSQIKR
-189 IKEIFE
+189 IKEILE
-195 FPIRFPSLFEK
+195 LPIRFPSLFEK

-289 VAGDVEKR
+289 VTGDVEKR

-308 LKDRGN
+308 LTHRGN

-334 GRFDREIYLPVP
+334 GRFDREIHLPVP
-346 DTKARLEI
+346 DTEARLEI

-364 SNDVNLQRLSELSSG
+364 SNDVDLQRLSELSSG

-403 MEHDSV
+403 MEQDFV
-409 SDLGHS
+409 SNVAHS
-415 FPVEVSMEDF
+415 FLVEVGMEDF

-433 PSAIREIVVEIPK
+433 PSAIREIVAEIPK
-446 TSWEDVGGLENVKN
+446 TSWDDVGGLESVKD

-475 YEALDVASPKGILLY
+475 YEALDVESPKGILLH

-530 AVREVFRK
+530 AVREVFKK

-574 MLAEIDGVEE
+574 LLAEIDGVEE

-607 GRFDLVVEVPTPSKQ
+607 GRFDLVVKIPTPAKR
-622 EILKILKIHTRK
+622 EILEILKIHTRK
-634 KPLGTDVKITALAK
+634 KPLGTDVKLTALAE
-648 QLEGRTGADVR
+648 QLEGGTGADVK

-665 SLHAIKEHLGK
+665 SLHAIREHLGK
-676 NRKILKLCKRH
+676 NKKVIKLCRRH

-694 LQKRSLCITPRH
+694 LQKRNV

>member
-1 MISLKISEIHSKDC
+1 MISLKISEIHSRDS
-15 GKGYAK
+15 GKGYAR
-21 ISSMDMKELGLTSWD
+21 ISPMDMQELGLTSWD
-36 LIQID
+36 LVQID

-50 MPLDAD
+50 LPLDAE
-56 EREPESVIEID
+56 EREMGAVIEID
-67 MVTRENAGVELDDIV
+67 TVTRENAGVELDDIV
-82 IVTKADLEKASR
+82 IVTKTDLEKASR

-99 RNKAFL
+99 RDKAFL
-105 YDPAKNKRL
+105 YDPAKSKHL
-114 CNRLEGLAVTA
+114 CNRLEGLAVTV
-125 GDRVSVKMSSAK
+125 GDRVSVRVSAAK

-147 PEPSVVI
+147 PEHSVVI

-160 DVIQRPRTRVDAERI
+160 DVIQRPRTKVDAERV
-175 SYADIGGF
+175 SYTDIGGL
-183 SSQIRR
+183 SSQIKR
-189 IKEIFE
+189 IKEILE
-195 FPIRFPSLFEK
+195 LPIRFPSLFEK

-289 VAGDVEKR
+289 VTGDVEKR

-308 LKDRGN
+308 LTHRGN

-334 GRFDREIYLPVP
+334 GRFDREIHLPVP
-346 DTKARLEI
+346 DTEARLEI

-364 SNDVNLQRLSELSSG
+364 SNDVDLQRLSELSSG

-391 AAINSLTNILPD
+391 AAINSLTDILPD
-403 MEHDSV
+403 MEQDFV
-409 SDLGHS
+409 SNVAHS
-415 FPVEVSMEDF
+415 FLVEVGMEDF

-433 PSAIREIVVEIPK
+433 PSAIREIVAEIPK
-446 TSWEDVGGLENVKN
+446 TSWDDVGGLENVKD

-475 YEALDVASPKGILLY
+475 YEALDVESPKGILLH

-530 AVREVFRK
+530 AVREVFKK

-574 MLAEIDGVEE
+574 LLAEIDGVEE

-607 GRFDLVVEVPTPSKQ
+607 GRFDLVVKIPTPAKR
-622 EILKILKIHTRK
+622 EILEILKIHTRK
-634 KPLGTDVKITALAK
+634 KPLGTDVKLTALAE
-648 QLEGRTGADVR
+648 QLEGGTGADVK

-665 SLHAIKEHLGK
+665 SLHAIREHLGK
-676 NRKILKLCKRH
+676 NKKVIKLCRRH

-694 LQKRSLCITPRH
+694 LQKRNI

>member
-1 MISLKISEIHSKDC
+1 MISLKISEIHSRDS
-15 GKGYAK
+15 GKGYAR
-21 ISSMDMKELGLTSWD
+21 ISPMDMQELGLTSWD
-36 LIQID
+36 LVQID

-50 MPLDAD
+50 LPLDAE
-56 EREPESVIEID
+56 EREMGAVIEID
-67 MVTRENAGVELDDIV
+67 TVTRENAGVELDDIV
-82 IVTKADLEKASR
+82 IVTKTDLEKASR

-99 RNKAFL
+99 RDKAFL
-105 YDPAKNKRL
+105 YDPAKSKHL
-114 CNRLEGLAVTA
+114 CNRLEGLAVTV
-125 GDRVSVKMSSAK
+125 GDRVSVKVSAAK

-147 PEPSVVI
+147 PEHSVVI

-160 DVIQRPRTRVDAERI
+160 DVIQRPRTKVDAERV
-175 SYADIGGF
+175 SYTDIGGL
-183 SSQIRR
+183 SSQIKR
-189 IKEIFE
+189 IKEILE
-195 FPIRFPSLFEK
+195 LPIRFPSLFEK

-289 VAGDVEKR
+289 VTGDVEKR

-308 LKDRGN
+308 LTHRGN

-334 GRFDREIYLPVP
+334 GRFDREIHLPVP
-346 DTKARLEI
+346 DTEARLEI

-364 SNDVNLQRLSELSSG
+364 SNDVDLQRLSELSSG

-391 AAINSLTNILPD
+391 AAINSLTDILPD
-403 MEHDSV
+403 MEQDFV
-409 SDLGHS
+409 SNVAHS
-415 FPVEVSMEDF
+415 FLVEVGMEDF

-433 PSAIREIVVEIPK
+433 PSAIREIVAEIPK
-446 TSWEDVGGLENVKN
+446 TSWDDVGGLENVKD

-475 YEALDVASPKGILLY
+475 YEALDVESPKGILLH

-530 AVREVFRK
+530 AVREVFKK

-574 MLAEIDGVEE
+574 LLAEIDGVEE

-607 GRFDLVVEVPTPSKQ
+607 GRFDLVVKIPTPAKR
-622 EILKILKIHTRK
+622 EILEILKIHTRK
-634 KPLGTDVKITALAK
+634 KPLGTDVKLTALAE
-648 QLEGRTGADVR
+648 QLEGGTGADVK

-665 SLHAIKEHLGK
+665 SLHAIREHLGK
-676 NRKILKLCKRH
+676 NKKVIKLCRRH

-694 LQKRSLCITPRH
+694 LQKRNV

>member
-1 MISLKISEIHSKDC
+1 MISLKISEIHSRDS
-15 GKGYAK
+15 GKGYAR
-21 ISSMDMKELGLTSWD
+21 ISPMDMQELGLTSWD
-36 LIQID
+36 LVQID

-50 MPLDAD
+50 LPLDAE
-56 EREPESVIEID
+56 EREMGAVIEID
-67 MVTRENAGVELDDIV
+67 TVTRENAGVELDDIV
-82 IVTKADLEKASR
+82 IVTKTDLEKASR

-99 RNKAFL
+99 RDKAFL
-105 YDPAKNKRL
+105 YDPAKSKHL
-114 CNRLEGLAVTA
+114 CNRLEGLAVTV
-125 GDRVSVKMSSAK
+125 GDRVSVRVSAAK

-147 PEPSVVI
+147 PEHSVVI

-160 DVIQRPRTRVDAERI
+160 DVIQRPRTKVDAERV
-175 SYADIGGF
+175 SYTDIGGL
-183 SSQIRR
+183 SSQIKR
-189 IKEIFE
+189 IKEILE
-195 FPIRFPSLFEK
+195 LPIRFPSLFEK

-289 VAGDVEKR
+289 VTGDVEKR

-308 LKDRGN
+308 LTHRGN

-334 GRFDREIYLPVP
+334 GRFDREIHLPVP
-346 DTKARLEI
+346 DTEARLEI

-364 SNDVNLQRLSELSSG
+364 SNDVDLQRLSELSSG

-391 AAINSLTNILPD
+391 AAINSLTDILPD
-403 MEHDSV
+403 MEQDFV
-409 SDLGHS
+409 SNVAHS
-415 FPVEVSMEDF
+415 FLVEVGMEDF

-433 PSAIREIVVEIPK
+433 PSAIREIVAEIPK
-446 TSWEDVGGLENVKN
+446 TSWDDVGGLENVKD

-475 YEALDVASPKGILLY
+475 YEALDVESPKGILLH

-530 AVREVFRK
+530 AVREVFKK

-574 MLAEIDGVEE
+574 LLAEIDGVEE

-607 GRFDLVVEVPTPSKQ
+607 GRFDLVVKIPTPAKR
-622 EILKILKIHTRK
+622 EILEILKIHTRK
-634 KPLGTDVKITALAK
+634 KPLGTDVKLTALAE
-648 QLEGRTGADVR
+648 QLEGGTGADVK

-665 SLHAIKEHLGK
+665 SLHAIREHLGK
-676 NRKILKLCKRH
+676 NKKVIKLCRRH

-694 LQKRSLCITPRH
+694 LQKRNV

>member
-1 MISLKISEIHSKDC
+1 MISLKISEIHSRDS
-15 GKGYAK
+15 GKGYAR
-21 ISSMDMKELGLTSWD
+21 ISPMDMQELGLTSWD
-36 LIQID
+36 LVQID

-50 MPLDAD
+50 LPLDAE
-56 EREPESVIEID
+56 EREMGAVIEID
-67 MVTRENAGVELDDIV
+67 TVTRENAGVELDDIV
-82 IVTKADLEKASR
+82 IVTKTDLEKASR

-99 RNKAFL
+99 RDKAFL
-105 YDPAKNKRL
+105 YDPAKSKHL
-114 CNRLEGLAVTA
+114 CNRLEGLAVTV
-125 GDRVSVKMSSAK
+125 GDRVSVRVSAAK

-147 PEPSVVI
+147 PEHSVVI

-160 DVIQRPRTRVDAERI
+160 DVIQRPKTKVDAERV
-175 SYADIGGF
+175 SYTDIGGL
-183 SSQIRR
+183 SSQIKR
-189 IKEIFE
+189 IKEILE
-195 FPIRFPSLFEK
+195 LPIRFPSLFEK

-289 VAGDVEKR
+289 VTGDVEKR

-308 LKDRGN
+308 LTHRGN

-334 GRFDREIYLPVP
+334 GRFDREIHLPVP
-346 DTKARLEI
+346 DTEARLEI

-364 SNDVNLQRLSELSSG
+364 SNDVDLQRLSELSSG

-391 AAINSLTNILPD
+391 AAINSLTDILPD
-403 MEHDSV
+403 MEQDFV
-409 SDLGHS
+409 SNVAHS
-415 FPVEVSMEDF
+415 FLVEVGMEDF

-433 PSAIREIVVEIPK
+433 PSAIREIVAEIPK
-446 TSWEDVGGLENVKN
+446 TSWDDVGGLENVKD

-475 YEALDVASPKGILLY
+475 YEALDVESPKGILLH

-530 AVREVFRK
+530 AVREVFKK

-574 MLAEIDGVEE
+574 LLAEIDGVEE

-607 GRFDLVVEVPTPSKQ
+607 GRFDLVVKIPTPAKR
-622 EILKILKIHTRK
+622 EILEILKIHTRK
-634 KPLGTDVKITALAK
+634 KPLGTDVKLTALAE
-648 QLEGRTGADVR
+648 QLEGGTGADVK

-665 SLHAIKEHLGK
+665 SLHAIREHLGK
-676 NRKILKLCKRH
+676 NKKVIKLCRRH

-694 LQKRSLCITPRH
+694 LQKRNV

>member
-1 MISLKISEIHSKDC
+1 MISLKISEIHSRDS
-15 GKGYAK
+15 GKGYAR
-21 ISSMDMKELGLTSWD
+21 ISPMDMRELGLTSWD

-50 MPLDAD
+50 LPLEA
-56 EREPESVIEID
+56 EELETESVIEID
-67 MVTRENAGVELDDIV
+67 TVTRENAGVELDDIV
-82 IVTKADLEKASR
+82 IVTKADVEKASR

-105 YDPAKNKRL
+105 YDPAKSRSL
-114 CNRLEGLAVTA
+114 CDRLEGLAVTA
-125 GDRVSVKMSSAK
+125 GDRVSVRVSSARA
-137 TEDFD
+137 EDFD

-147 PEPSVVI
+147 PEHSVVI

-160 DVIQRPRTRVDAERI
+160 DVVQRPRARVDAERV
-175 SYADIGGF
+175 SYADVGGL
-183 SSQIRR
+183 SSQIGR
-189 IKEIFE
+189 IKEILE
-195 FPIRFPSLFEK
+195 LPIRFPSLFEK
-206 LGVQPPR
+206 LGVQPSR
-213 GILLTGPP
+213 GVLLTGPP
-221 GSGKTLLAKAIAFE
+221 GSGKTLLAKAIASE
-235 TDSNFQVINGPEV
+235 TNSNFQVINGPEV
-248 IHRFYGE
+248 IQRFYGE

-289 VAGDVEKR
+289 VTGDVEKR

-308 LKDRGN
+308 LTHRGN

-354 FQVHSRSMPL
+354 FQVHSRGMPL
-364 SNDVNLQRLSELSSG
+364 SNDVDLQKLSELSSG

-391 AAINSLTNILPD
+391 AGINSLTNILPD
-403 MEHDSV
+403 MEQDSV
-409 SDLGHS
+409 SDAAHG
-415 FPVEVSMEDF
+415 FPVEVGMEDF
-425 LEALRNIH
+425 LSALRSIH
-433 PSAIREIVVEIPK
+433 PSAIREIVAEIPK
-446 TSWEDVGGLENVKN
+446 TSWDDVGGLEDVKN

-475 YEALDVASPKGILLY
+475 YEALDVASPKGILLH

-499 LAKALANRTEVNFIS
+499 LAKALANRTEINFIS

-530 AVREVFRK
+530 AVREVFKK

-545 IVFFDELDALCPRR
+545 IVFFDEIDALCPRR

-574 MLAEIDGVEE
+574 LLAEIDGVEE

-599 IEPALLRP
+599 IEPALMRP
-607 GRFDLVVEVPTPSKQ
+607 GRFDLVVEIPTPSRR
-622 EILKILKIHTRK
+622 EILDILKIHTQK
-634 KPLGTDVKITALAK
+634 KPLGTDVKLKALAE
-648 QLEGRTGADVR
+648 QLEGGTGADVK

-676 NRKILKLCKRH
+676 NRKVIKLHKRH
-687 FDLALSE
+687 FDLAVAE
-694 LQKRSLCITPRH
+694 LRKRTV

>member
-1 MISLKISEIHSKDC
+1 MISLKISEIHSRDS
-15 GKGYAK
+15 GKGYAR
-21 ISSMDMKELGLTSWD
+21 ISPMDMRELGLTSWD

-50 MPLDAD
+50 LPLEA
-56 EREPESVIEID
+56 EELETESVIEID
-67 MVTRENAGVELDDIV
+67 TVTRENAGVELDDIV
-82 IVTKADLEKASR
+82 IVTKADVEKASR

-105 YDPAKNKRL
+105 YDPAKSRSL
-114 CNRLEGLAVTA
+114 CDRLEGLAVTA
-125 GDRVSVKMSSAK
+125 GDRVSVRVSSARA
-137 TEDFD
+137 EDFD

-147 PEPSVVI
+147 PEHSVVI

-160 DVIQRPRTRVDAERI
+160 DVVQRPRARVDAERV
-175 SYADIGGF
+175 SYADVGGL
-183 SSQIRR
+183 SSQIGR
-189 IKEIFE
+189 IKEILE
-195 FPIRFPSLFEK
+195 LPIRFPSLFEK
-206 LGVQPPR
+206 LGVQPSR
-213 GILLTGPP
+213 GVLLTGPP
-221 GSGKTLLAKAIAFE
+221 GSGKTLLAKAIASE
-235 TDSNFQVINGPEV
+235 TNSNFQVINGPEV
-248 IHRFYGE
+248 IQRFYGE

-289 VAGDVEKR
+289 VTGDVEKR

-308 LKDRGN
+308 LTHRGN

-354 FQVHSRSMPL
+354 FQVHSRGMPL
-364 SNDVNLQRLSELSSG
+364 SSDVDLQRLSELSSG

-391 AAINSLTNILPD
+391 AGINSLTNILPD
-403 MEHDSV
+403 MEQDSV
-409 SDLGHS
+409 SDAAQS
-415 FPVEVSMEDF
+415 FPVEVGMEDF
-425 LEALRNIH
+425 LSALRSIH
-433 PSAIREIVVEIPK
+433 PSAIREIVAEIPK
-446 TSWEDVGGLENVKN
+446 TSWDDVGGLEDVKN

-475 YEALDVASPKGILLY
+475 YEALDVASPKGILLH

-499 LAKALANRTEVNFIS
+499 LAKALANRTEINFIS
-514 IKGAELLSKYV
+514 VKGAELLSKYV

-530 AVREVFRK
+530 AVREVFKK

-545 IVFFDELDALCPRR
+545 IVFFDEIDALCPRR

-574 MLAEIDGVEE
+574 LLAEIDGVEE

-599 IEPALLRP
+599 IEPALMRP
-607 GRFDLVVEVPTPSKQ
+607 GRFDLVVEIPAPSRR
-622 EILKILKIHTRK
+622 EILDILKIHTQK
-634 KPLGTDVKITALAK
+634 KPLGTDVKLKALAE
-648 QLEGRTGADVR
+648 QLEGGTGADVK

-676 NRKILKLCKRH
+676 NRKVIKLHKRH
-687 FDLALSE
+687 FDLAVAE
-694 LQKRSLCITPRH
+694 LRKRTV

>member
-1 MISLKISEIHSKDC
+1 MISLKISEIHSRDS
-15 GKGYAK
+15 GKGYAR
-21 ISSMDMKELGLTSWD
+21 ISPMDMQELGLTSWD
-36 LIQID
+36 LVQID
-41 GRRKTVVRA
+41 GRRKTVARA
-50 MPLDAD
+50 LPLDAE
-56 EREPESVIEID
+56 EREMGAVIEID
-67 MVTRENAGVELDDIV
+67 TVTRENAGVELDDIV
-82 IVTKADLEKASR
+82 IVTKTDLEKASR

-99 RNKAFL
+99 RDKAFL
-105 YDPAKNKRL
+105 YDPAKSKHL
-114 CNRLEGLAVTA
+114 CNRLEGLAVTV
-125 GDRVSVKMSSAK
+125 GDRVSVKVSAAK

-147 PEPSVVI
+147 PEHSVVI

-160 DVIQRPRTRVDAERI
+160 DVIQRPRTKVDAERV
-175 SYADIGGF
+175 SYTDIGGL
-183 SSQIRR
+183 SSQIKR
-189 IKEIFE
+189 IKEILE
-195 FPIRFPSLFEK
+195 LPIRFPSLFEK

-289 VAGDVEKR
+289 VTGDVEKR

-308 LKDRGN
+308 LTHRGN

-334 GRFDREIYLPVP
+334 GRFDREIHLPVP
-346 DTKARLEI
+346 DTEARLEI

-364 SNDVNLQRLSELSSG
+364 SNDVDLQRLSELSSG

-391 AAINSLTNILPD
+391 AAINSLTDILPD
-403 MEHDSV
+403 MEQDFV
-409 SDLGHS
+409 SNVAHS
-415 FPVEVSMEDF
+415 FLVEVGMEDF

-433 PSAIREIVVEIPK
+433 PSAIREIVAEIPK
-446 TSWEDVGGLENVKN
+446 TSWDDVGGLENVKD

-475 YEALDVASPKGILLY
+475 YEALDVESPKGILLH

-499 LAKALANRTEVNFIS
+499 LAKALANRTDVNFIS

-530 AVREVFRK
+530 AVREVFKK

-574 MLAEIDGVEE
+574 LLAEIDGVEE

-607 GRFDLVVEVPTPSKQ
+607 GRFDLVVKIPTPAKR
-622 EILKILKIHTRK
+622 EILEILKIHTRK
-634 KPLGTDVKITALAK
+634 KPLGTDVKLTALAE
-648 QLEGRTGADVR
+648 QLEGGTGADVK

-665 SLHAIKEHLGK
+665 SLHAIREHLGK
-676 NRKILKLCKRH
+676 NKKVIKLCRRH

-694 LQKRSLCITPRH
+694 LQKRNV

>member
-1 MISLKISEIHSKDC
+1 MISLKISEIRSRDC
-15 GKGYAK
+15 GKGYAR
-21 ISSMDMKELGLTSWD
+21 ISNLDMKELGLASWD

-41 GRRKTVVRA
+41 GRKKTVVRA
-50 MPLDAD
+50 MPLDTD
-56 EREPESVIEID
+56 EREAESVIEID
-67 MVTRENAGVELDDIV
+67 TVTRENAGVEIDDIV
-82 IVTKADLEKASR
+82 IVTKVDVEKASR

-99 RNKAFL
+99 RDKAFL
-105 YDPAKNKRL
+105 YDSSKSKRL
-114 CNRLEGLAVTA
+114 CNRLEGLAVTV
-125 GDRVSVKMSSAK
+125 GDKVSVRMSSAK
-137 TEDFD
+137 VEDFD

-147 PEPSVVI
+147 PGHSVVI
-154 SQKTRM
+154 NQKTRM
-160 DVIQRPRTRVDAERI
+160 DVIQRPRTKVDTDRI
-175 SYADIGGF
+175 SYADIGGL
-183 SSQIRR
+183 SNQIKR
-189 IKEIFE
+189 IKEILE
-195 FPIRFPSLFEK
+195 FPISFPLLFEK

-235 TDSNFQVINGPEV
+235 TNSNFQVINGPEV

-255 SEAKLRQIFENA
+255 SEAKLRQIFEEA

-282 IAPRRDK
+282 IASRRDK

-308 LKDRGN
+308 LMDRGN

-334 GRFDREIYLPVP
+334 GRFDREIHLPVP

-364 SNDVNLQRLSELSSG
+364 SNDVDLQRLSELSSG
-379 YVGADIENLCRE
+379 YMGADIENLCRE

-403 MEHDSV
+403 MEVDTGSYV
-409 SDLGHS
+409 GHN
-415 FPVEVSMEDF
+415 FPIEVTMGDF
-425 LEALRNIH
+425 LEALKNIH
-433 PSAIREIVVEIPK
+433 PSAIRQIVVEIPK
-446 TSWEDVGGLENVKN
+446 TSWDDVGGLEDVKN

-475 YEALDVASPKGILLY
+475 YEALDVASPKGILLH

-525 GESER
+525 GESEQ
-530 AVREVFRK
+530 AVREIFRK

-545 IVFFDELDALCPRR
+545 IVFFDEIDALCPKR
-559 SESNST
+559 SESSST

-574 MLAEIDGVEE
+574 LLVEIDGVEE
-584 LPDVLV
+584 LSDVLV

-607 GRFDLVVEVPTPSKQ
+607 GRFDLVVEIPTPSKK
-622 EILKILKIHTRK
+622 EILEILKIHTRK
-634 KPLGTDVKITALAK
+634 KPLGTDMKISVLAE
-648 QLEGRTGADVR
+648 QLEGRSGADVK
-659 LVCNRA
+659 LLCNRA

-676 NRKILKLCKRH
+676 NRKVIKLCKRH
-687 FDLALSE
+687 FDLALEE
-694 LQKRSLCITPRH
+694 LRKRSV

>member
-1 MISLKISEIHSKDC
+1 MTIIPISLKISEIHSKDC
-15 GKGYAK
+15 GKGYAR

-50 MPLDAD
+50 LPLDAD
-56 EREPESVIEID
+56 ERETESVIEID
-67 MVTRENAGVELDDIV
+67 MVTRENAGVGLDDIV
-82 IVTKADLEKASR
+82 IVTKADVEKASK

-99 RNKAFL
+99 RDKAFL
-105 YDPAKNKRL
+105 YDPAKSKRL
-114 CNRLEGLAVTA
+114 CDRLEGLAVTA
-125 GDRVSVKMSSAK
+125 GDRVSVRVSSAK

-142 VLTTM
+142 VLTTT
-147 PEPSVVI
+147 PEHSVVI

-160 DVIQRPRTRVDAERI
+160 DVIQRPRTKVDTERV
-175 SYADIGGF
+175 SYADIGGL
-183 SSQIRR
+183 SGQIKR
-189 IKEIFE
+189 IKEILE
-195 FPIRFPSLFEK
+195 LPIRFPSLFEK

-213 GILLTGPP
+213 GVLLTGPP

-235 TDSNFQVINGPEV
+235 TNSNFQVINGPEV
-248 IHRFYGE
+248 IQRFYGE

-267 TKNQPSIIFLDELDA
+267 IKNQPSIIFLDELDA

-289 VAGDVEKR
+289 VTGDVEKR

-308 LKDRGN
+308 LTHRGN

-334 GRFDREIYLPVP
+334 GRFDREIHLPVP
-346 DTKARLEI
+346 DTKSRLEI
-354 FQVHSRSMPL
+354 FQVHSRGMPL
-364 SNDVNLQRLSELSSG
+364 SNDVDLQRLSDLSSG
-379 YVGADIENLCRE
+379 YMGADIGNLCRE
-391 AAINSLTNILPD
+391 AAINSLTDILPD
-403 MEHDSV
+403 MEQDFT
-409 SDLGHS
+409 SDVAHS
-415 FPVEVSMEDF
+415 FPVEVNMEDF
-425 LEALRNIH
+425 LSALRSIH
-433 PSAIREIVVEIPK
+433 PSAIREIVAEIPK
-446 TSWEDVGGLENVKN
+446 ISWDDVGGLEDVKN

-475 YEALDVASPKGILLY
+475 YEALDIASPKGILLH

-530 AVREVFRK
+530 AVREVFKK

-574 MLAEIDGVEE
+574 LLAEIDGVEE

-590 LAATNRIDM
+590 LAATNRIDI

-607 GRFDLVVEVPTPSKQ
+607 GRFDLVVEIPTPSKQ
-622 EILKILKIHTRK
+622 ETLDILKIHTRK
-634 KPLGTDVKITALAK
+634 KPLGSDVKIRALAEE
-648 QLEGRTGADVR
+648 LEGRTGADIG

-665 SLHAIKEHLGK
+665 ALHAMREHIGK

-687 FDLALSE
+687 FDLAVTE
-694 LQKRSLCITPRH
+694 FQKRKV

>member
-1 MISLKISEIHSKDC
+1 MISLKISEIHSRDS
-15 GKGYAK
+15 GKGYAR
-21 ISSMDMKELGLTSWD
+21 ISPMDMRELGLTFWD

-50 MPLDAD
+50 LPLEA
-56 EREPESVIEID
+56 EELETESVIEID
-67 MVTRENAGVELDDIV
+67 TVTRENAGVELDDIV
-82 IVTKADLEKASR
+82 IVTKADVEKASR

-105 YDPAKNKRL
+105 YDPAKSRSL
-114 CNRLEGLAVTA
+114 CDRLEGLAVTA
-125 GDRVSVKMSSAK
+125 GDRVSVRVSSARA
-137 TEDFD
+137 EDFD

-147 PEPSVVI
+147 PEHSVVI

-160 DVIQRPRTRVDAERI
+160 DVVQRPRARVDAERA
-175 SYADIGGF
+175 SYADVGGL
-183 SSQIRR
+183 SSQIGR
-189 IKEIFE
+189 IKEILE
-195 FPIRFPSLFEK
+195 LPIRFPSLFEK
-206 LGVQPPR
+206 LGVQPSR
-213 GILLTGPP
+213 GVLLTGPP
-221 GSGKTLLAKAIAFE
+221 GSGKTLLAKAIASE
-235 TDSNFQVINGPEV
+235 TNSNFQVINGPEV
-248 IHRFYGE
+248 IQRFYGE

-289 VAGDVEKR
+289 VTGDVEKR

-308 LKDRGN
+308 LTHRGN

-354 FQVHSRSMPL
+354 FQVHSRGMPL
-364 SNDVNLQRLSELSSG
+364 SSDVDLQRLSELSSG

-391 AAINSLTNILPD
+391 AGINSLTNILPD
-403 MEHDSV
+403 MEQDSV
-409 SDLGHS
+409 SDAAQS
-415 FPVEVSMEDF
+415 FPVEVGMEDF
-425 LEALRNIH
+425 LSALRSIH
-433 PSAIREIVVEIPK
+433 PSAIREIVAEIPK
-446 TSWEDVGGLENVKN
+446 TSWDDVGGLEDVKN

-475 YEALDVASPKGILLY
+475 YEALDVASPKGILLH

-499 LAKALANRTEVNFIS
+499 LAKALANRTEINFIS

-530 AVREVFRK
+530 AVREVFKK

-545 IVFFDELDALCPRR
+545 IVFFDEIDALCPRR

-574 MLAEIDGVEE
+574 LLAEIDGVEE

-607 GRFDLVVEVPTPSKQ
+607 GRFDLVVEIPTPSRR
-622 EILKILKIHTRK
+622 EILDILKIHTQK
-634 KPLGTDVKITALAK
+634 KPLGTDVKLKALAE
-648 QLEGRTGADVR
+648 QLEGGTGADVK

-676 NRKILKLCKRH
+676 NRKVIKLHKKH
-687 FDLALSE
+687 FDLAVAE
-694 LQKRSLCITPRH
+694 LRKRTV

>member
-1 MISLKISEIHSKDC
+1 MISLKISEIHSRDS
-15 GKGYAK
+15 GKGYAR
-21 ISSMDMKELGLTSWD
+21 ISPMDMQELGLTSWD
-36 LIQID
+36 LVQID

-50 MPLDAD
+50 LPLDAE
-56 EREPESVIEID
+56 EREMGAVIEID
-67 MVTRENAGVELDDIV
+67 TVTRENAGVELDDIV
-82 IVTKADLEKASR
+82 IVTKTDLEKASR

-105 YDPAKNKRL
+105 YDPAKSKHL
-114 CNRLEGLAVTA
+114 CNRLEGLAVTV
-125 GDRVSVKMSSAK
+125 GDRVSVRVSAAK

-147 PEPSVVI
+147 PEHSVVI

-160 DVIQRPRTRVDAERI
+160 DVIQRPRTKVDAERV
-175 SYADIGGF
+175 SYTDIGGL
-183 SSQIRR
+183 SSQIKR
-189 IKEIFE
+189 IKEILE
-195 FPIRFPSLFEK
+195 LPIRFPSLFEK

-289 VAGDVEKR
+289 VTGDVEKR

-308 LKDRGN
+308 LTHRGN

-334 GRFDREIYLPVP
+334 GRFDREIHLPVP
-346 DTKARLEI
+346 DTEARLEI

-364 SNDVNLQRLSELSSG
+364 SNDVDLQRLSELSSG

-403 MEHDSV
+403 MEQDFV
-409 SDLGHS
+409 SNVAHS
-415 FPVEVSMEDF
+415 FLVEVGMEDF

-433 PSAIREIVVEIPK
+433 PSAIREIVAEIPK
-446 TSWEDVGGLENVKN
+446 TSWDDVGGLENVKN

-475 YEALDVASPKGILLY
+475 YEALDVKSPKGILLH

-530 AVREVFRK
+530 AVREVFKK

-574 MLAEIDGVEE
+574 LLAEIDGVEE

-607 GRFDLVVEVPTPSKQ
+607 GRFDLVVEIPTPAKR
-622 EILKILKIHTRK
+622 EILEILKIHTRK
-634 KPLGTDVKITALAK
+634 KPLGTDLKLTALAE
-648 QLEGRTGADVR
+648 QLEGRTGADVK

-665 SLHAIKEHLGK
+665 SLHAIREHLGK
-676 NRKILKLCKRH
+676 NRKVIKLCKRH

-694 LQKRSLCITPRH
+694 LQKRNV